1 MDDVLG
7 APLHPVTLRAS
18 RYWFSSVRYYV
29 LAILLTGAANA
40 LVLLIDPFL
49 PHPFLLPFFGAVMAS
64 GWVGGFGPG
73 MFAVLLSTLIVDYY
87 FIPPLHALG
96 ITVQNLPYFSAFVI
110 SALLSAWL
118 GSARRSA
125 EVSLRLARD
134 KLEER
139 VAERTSEL
147 QRTNDALRAEI
158 ADRKR
163 AQDALRATQAELA
176 HVTRAMTMG
185 EIVASIAHEI
195 NQPLVGVLTNGDA
208 CLRWLD
214 GDPVNLDEARDAAR
228 RIVRDGN
235 RAREVM
241 VRVRALLKRSDPHK
255 SLLDVHRVI
264 DDVISVVQSELR
276 EHGVSL
282 RFEPAPDLPRVM
294 ADPVQLQQVLLNLI
308 LNGIEAMSTTDG
320 HQRVLRI
327 RTHDYEAE
335 EILVAV
341 DDSGVGMGPRE
352 MDQIFAAFFTTKTD
366 GLGMGLSISRSI
378 VEAHGGRLWAIS
390 DPGHGA
396 TFQFTLPV
404 APLGRAP
411 RGDT

>member
-1 MDDVLG
+1 V
-7 APLHPVTLRAS
+7 
-18 RYWFSSVRYYV
+18 
-29 LAILLTGAANA
+29 
-40 LVLLIDPFL
+40 VLLEPFL
-49 PHPFLLPFFGAVMAS
+49 PYPFLLPFFGAVMVS
-64 GWVGGFGPG
+64 GWFGGFAPG
-73 MFAVLLSTLIVDYY
+73 MFAVLLSTLVVDYY
-87 FIPPLHALG
+87 FIPPLHTFSISG
-96 ITVQNLPYFSAFVI
+96 HDIPYFAAFVI
-110 SALLSAWL
+110 SALLAGWL
-118 GSARRSA
+118 SSARRSA
-125 EVSLRLARD
+125 EVSLRQARD

-147 QRTNDALRAEI
+147 QQTNDALRAEI

-195 NQPLVGVLTNGDA
+195 NQPLVGVLTNADA
-208 CLRWLD
+208 CLRWLESD
-214 GDPVNLDEARDAAR
+214 AVSLDEARDAAR

-241 VRVRALLKRSDPHK
+241 AQVRALLKKTDPRK
-255 SLLDVHRVI
+255 SQLDVHRVI
-264 DDVISVVQSELR
+264 EDVISVVHSEVR
-276 EHGVSL
+276 KHGVSL
-282 RFEPAPDLPRVM
+282 RFEPFPNLPLVM
-294 ADPVQLQQVLLNLI
+294 ADEIQLQQVLLNLI
-308 LNGIEAMSTTDG
+308 LNGIEAMSSIDEG
-320 HQRVLRI
+320 QRVLRI
-327 RTHDYEAE
+327 RTHDYEGE

-341 DDSGVGMGPRE
+341 DDSGVGVGPRE
-352 MDQIFAAFFTTKTD
+352 IDQIFAAFFTTKAD

-404 APLGRAP
+404 APLGRRPHEEA
-411 RGDT
+411 